1 MKTIA
6 IINQKGGVGKT
17 TTAINLGAAWTEEG
31 KKILLLDMDPQ
42 ASASAALGIRDIEAG
57 ERLFQTM
64 KEKSKELANIIVH
77 TSCKGLDLIPTSGHL
92 GQAESQLAGKAGCQT
107 LLKGRIAKLEDQY
120 DYLVIDC
127 SPSLGLLAINAL
139 SAADFVIVPMEAH
152 PLSVEG
158 LSEVMGTIA
167 DVTEAINNP
176 LQILGILLTR
186 IKSGT
191 NLTKECVGMLS
202 DSPVYSKHLLTTQ
215 IRENIKIAEAPS
227 HAQPV
232 TVYATNSSGA
242 EDYRALA
249 KELNQRIGGM
259 S

>member
-17 TTAINLGAAWTEEG
+17 TTAINLGAAWAEEG

-42 ASASAALGIRDIEAG
+42 ASASAALGVRDLEAG
-57 ERLFQTM
+57 ERLFQIL
-64 KEKSKELANIIVH
+64 KEKTKDLSQVIVE
-77 TSCKGLDLIPTSGHL
+77 TACKGLQLIPTSGHL
-92 GQAESQLAGKAGCQT
+92 GQAESQLGGKAGCQT
-107 LLKGRIAKLEDQY
+107 LLKGRIAKLSEQF

-139 SAADFVIVPMEAH
+139 SAADYVIVPMEAH

-158 LSEVMGTIA
+158 LAEVMGTIA
-167 DVTEAINNP
+167 DVKEAINNP

-191 NLTKECVGMLS
+191 NLTKECVGMLT
-202 DSPVYSKHLLTTQ
+202 DSQEYSKHLLATQ

-232 TVYATNSSGA
+232 TLYATNSSGA

-249 KELNQRIGGM
+249 KELNLRIGRL